1 MDSNTSTL
9 SGPGASVAGAPAGPG
24 GLPVGPQGGLP
35 AGLEGLAAAAAR
47 LAADDPGGMGDAL
60 LAAQVVAV
68 QRLGDQLDADWLR
81 RLAAVDARG
90 AAGAEVGASA
100 PSTQGWLRAT
110 TRMSPAAAGQRVR
123 TARALHRGPLV
134 ATAAALAAG
143 EVSYQ
148 HAAVLAD
155 ATHDL
160 PPAKVAEA
168 EGVLVDAARR
178 LDPARLHRL
187 AGHLRDVLDPGG
199 SEERGR
205 ARLERRGLW
214 LAATFEGM
222 VAVNG
227 LLDPDAGQA
236 ARAALAPLAG
246 PTGPDD
252 ERSAAQRR
260 ADALGELAR
269 QALQAGHLPDCGGL
283 RPQLAVTVEFASLL
297 AEQGGVVG
305 WAAGAGSWAARP
317 PAGLPATRPSPA
329 RSSTATPTTPS
340 TPSTPPPT
348 AASATARRTVAGWPG
363 RCAPRSRCCRRRWAR
378 PSQLLDLGRATRVVP
393 PALRR
398 ALAVRDGGCAAVGC
412 DRPHP
417 GPTPTTCTI
426 GSRVGRPAST
436 TWCCCAAS
444 TTAPSTKAAGGWAA
458 TRSAARPPS
467 PHPPA
472 ATSTA
477 APHPP
482 RRGRHQP
489 ARGRRRQHLPTAWLP
504 PATRT
509 HPRSP

>member
-1 MDSNTSTL
+1 MDSNTRSQSEL
-9 SGPGASVAGAPAGPG
+9 EASVAGAPAGLG
-24 GLPVGPQGGLP
+24 GLPAGPQGLPAGPQGLPAGPQGLP
-35 AGLEGLAAAAAR
+35 AGLEGLAAAVGEF
-47 LAADDPGGMGDAL
+47 AADDLDQLGDAL

-90 AAGAEVGASA
+90 AAGAERGASA

-123 TARALHRGPLV
+123 TARALHQGPLV

-143 EVSYQ
+143 EVSYA

-160 PPAKVAEA
+160 PPKQVAEA
-168 EGVLVDAARR
+168 EGVLVDAAR
-178 LDPARLHRL
+178 P
-187 AGHLRDVLDPGG
+187 
-199 SEERGR
+199 
-205 ARLERRGLW
+205 
-214 LAATFEGM
+214 
-222 VAVNG
+222 
-227 LLDPDAGQA
+227 
-236 ARAALAPLAG
+236 ALAPLAR

-329 RSSTATPTTPS
+329 RSSTATPPTPS

-348 AASATARRTVAGWPG
+348 AAAATARTVAGWPG
-363 RCAPRSRCCRRRWAR
+363 RCAARSRC
-378 PSQLLDLGRATRVVP
+378 
-393 PALRR
+393 
-398 ALAVRDGGCAAVGC
+398 
-412 DRPHP
+412 
-417 GPTPTTCTI
+417 
-426 GSRVGRPAST
+426 
-436 TWCCCAAS
+436 
-444 TTAPSTKAAGGWAA
+444 
-458 TRSAARPPS
+458 
-467 PHPPA
+467 
-472 ATSTA
+472 
-477 APHPP
+477 
-482 RRGRHQP
+482 
-489 ARGRRRQHLPTAWLP
+489 
-504 PATRT
+504 
-509 HPRSP
+509 

>member
-35 AGLEGLAAAAAR
+35 AGLEGLAAAVGEF
-47 LAADDPGGMGDAL
+47 AADDL
-60 LAAQVVAV
+60 
-68 QRLGDQLDADWLR
+68 DQ
-81 RLAAVDARG
+81 
-90 AAGAEVGASA
+90 VGASA

-123 TARALHRGPLV
+123 TARALHQGPLV

-143 EVSYQ
+143 EVSYA

-187 AGHLRDVLDPGG
+187 AGHLRDVLDPQG

-214 LAATFEGM
+214 LAATFDGM

-227 LLDPDAGQA
+227 LLDPDAGEA

-305 WAAGAGSWAARP
+305 
-317 PAGLPATRPSPA
+317 
-329 RSSTATPTTPS
+329 
-340 TPSTPPPT
+340 
-348 AASATARRTVAGWPG
+348 
-363 RCAPRSRCCRRRWAR
+363 
-378 PSQLLDLGRATRVVP
+378 
-393 PALRR
+393 
-398 ALAVRDGGCAAVGC
+398 
-412 DRPHP
+412 
-417 GPTPTTCTI
+417 
-426 GSRVGRPAST
+426 
-436 TWCCCAAS
+436 
-444 TTAPSTKAAGGWAA
+444 
-458 TRSAARPPS
+458 
-467 PHPPA
+467 
-472 ATSTA
+472 
-477 APHPP
+477 
-482 RRGRHQP
+482 
-489 ARGRRRQHLPTAWLP
+489 
-504 PATRT
+504 
-509 HPRSP
+509 

>member
-1 MDSNTSTL
+1 METNTRSQSEL
-9 SGPGASVAGAPAGPG
+9 EASVAGAPAGPQG
-24 GLPVGPQGGLP
+24 LPAGPQGLPAGPQGLPAGVEGLPVGPQGGLP
-35 AGLEGLAAAAAR
+35 AGLEGLAAAVGEF
-47 LAADDPGGMGDAL
+47 AADDLDQLGDAL

-68 QRLGDQLDADWLR
+68 QRLGDQLEAVKLR

-187 AGHLRDVLDPGG
+187 AGHLRDVLDPDAA
-199 SEERGR
+199 EERGR

-214 LAATFEGM
+214 LAATFDGM

-227 LLDPDAGQA
+227 LLDPDAGEA

-246 PTGPDD
+246 PTGPGD

-297 AEQGGVVG
+297 AEQGGVGGVG
-305 WAAGAGSWAARP
+305 GWGGVLGGEAARRLACDAAVTRAVVHRHPNHAETSHATAQGRRQQRGGRWRAGRGAARRRRAAAAAPGRARPAAGPWPRHPRGPPRAAPRPGGARRRLRRGRLRP
-317 PAGLPATRPSPA
+317 PPPWTDAHHLHHWLAGGPTSLDNLVLLCRVHHRAVHEGGWRLGHDPVSGQVTLAPPA
-329 RSSTATPTTPS
+329 RGPQHQ
-340 TPSTPPPT
+340 
-348 AASATARRTVAGWPG
+348 
-363 RCAPRSRCCRRRWAR
+363 R
-378 PSQLLDLGRATRVVP
+378 P
-393 PALRR
+393 
-398 ALAVRDGGCAAVGC
+398 
-412 DRPHP
+412 
-417 GPTPTTCTI
+417 
-426 GSRVGRPAST
+426 
-436 TWCCCAAS
+436 
-444 TTAPSTKAAGGWAA
+444 
-458 TRSAARPPS
+458 
-467 PHPPA
+467 PPA
-472 ATSTA
+472 A
-477 APHPP
+477 
-482 RRGRHQP
+482 
-489 ARGRRRQHLPTAWLP
+489 
-504 PATRT
+504 
-509 HPRSP
+509 

>member
-1 MDSNTSTL
+1 MDSNTRSQSEL
-9 SGPGASVAGAPAGPG
+9 EASVAGAPAGLGGLPAG
-24 GLPVGPQGGLP
+24 PQGLPAGPQGLPAGPQGLPAGVEGLPVGPDGQP
-35 AGLEGLAAAAAR
+35 AGLEGLAAAVGEF
-47 LAADDPGGMGDAL
+47 AADDLDQLGDAL

-100 PSTQGWLRAT
+100 PSTAGWLRAT

-123 TARALHRGPLV
+123 TARALHQGPLV

-143 EVSYQ
+143 EVSYA

-187 AGHLRDVLDPGG
+187 AGHLRDVLDPQG

-227 LLDPDAGQA
+227 LLDPDAGEA

-297 AEQGGVVG
+297 AEQGGVGGVG
-305 WAAGAGSWAARP
+305 GWGGVLGGEAAR
-317 PAGLPATRPSPA
+317 R
-329 RSSTATPTTPS
+329 
-340 TPSTPPPT
+340 
-348 AASATARRTVAGWPG
+348 
-363 RCAPRSRCCRRRWAR
+363 
-378 PSQLLDLGRATRVVP
+378 
-393 PALRR
+393 
-398 ALAVRDGGCAAVGC
+398 LACDAAVT
-412 DRPHP
+412 RAVVHRHP
-417 GPTPTTCTI
+417 
-426 GSRVGRPAST
+426 
-436 TWCCCAAS
+436 
-444 TTAPSTKAAGGWAA
+444 
-458 TRSAARPPS
+458 
-467 PHPPA
+467 
-472 ATSTA
+472 
-477 APHPP
+477 
-482 RRGRHQP
+482 
-489 ARGRRRQHLPTAWLP
+489 
-504 PATRT
+504 
-509 HPRSP
+509 